1 MLLGRPRQSQGLQSI
16 IWGDNMISLKQLIP
30 ALISLGVSEQHIQLA
45 IAELQDLLTELDE
58 VQVKGRQ
65 SVDTL
70 LGCMMAIDALIG
82 KDGNDG

>member
-1 MLLGRPRQSQGLQSI
+1 MV
-16 IWGDNMISLKQLIP
+16 SLKQLAR
-30 ALISLGVSEQHIQLA
+30 ALTSLGVSDGYIQRA
-45 IAELQDLLTELDE
+45 IGELQDLLIKLDD

-82 KDGNDG
+82 KDNNDG